1 MGVLIAV
8 IGADEEPGSGR
19 GPPVADADYSL
30 HEQLEGQHRM
40 AKMIA
45 FDEEARRGLERG
57 MNTLAD
63 AVKVTLGPRG
73 RNVVLE
79 KKWGA
84 PTITNDGV
92 SIAKEIELEDPW
104 EKIGAELV
112 KEVAKKT
119 DDIAGD
125 GTTTATVLAQALVR
139 EGLRNVAAGANP
151 MALKRGI
158 EKAVEAV
165 SQQLLKTAKEV
176 ETKEQIAA
184 TASISAADPTIG
196 ELIAEAMDKVGKE
209 GVITVEESNT
219 FGLELELTEGMRF
232 DKGYISPYFVTD
244 AERME
249 AELEDPY
256 ILLVSSKISTVK
268 DLLPL
273 LEKVMQGGKPLAV
286 IAEDVEGEALATLV
300 VNKIRGTFKSVAV
313 KAPGFG
319 DRREAMLAD
328 MAILTGGE
336 VISEKVGLKLENAD
350 LALLGRA
357 RKVVVTKDETTI
369 VDGAGDADQ
378 IAGRVNQIRA
388 EIERT
393 DSDYD
398 REKLQERLAKLA
410 GGVAVIKAGA
420 ATEVELKERKH
431 RIEDAVR
438 NAKAA
443 VEEGIVAGGGVALI
457 QAGAGLFE
465 GLGLDGDEATGANI
479 VKVALEAPLKQI
491 AINAGLEGGV
501 VAEKVRNLGPGEGLD
516 AATGEYKDL
525 IKAGIIDP
533 AKVTRSAL
541 QNAASIAALFLTTA
555 VVIVDKPEKNAAG
568 DPSGGMG
575 GMDY

>member
-1 MGVLIAV
+1 
-8 IGADEEPGSGR
+8 
-19 GPPVADADYSL
+19 
-30 HEQLEGQHRM
+30 M

-45 FDEEARRGLERG
+45 FNEEARRGLERG
-57 MNTLAD
+57 MNALAD

-92 SIAKEIELEDPW
+92 SIAKEIELDDPW

-119 DDIAGD
+119 DDVAGD

-139 EGLRNVAAGANP
+139 EGLRNVAAGSNP

-158 EKAVEAV
+158 EKAVEAIAAEL
-165 SQQLLKTAKEV
+165 SSMAKPV

-184 TASISAADPTIG
+184 TASISAADTTIG
-196 ELIAEAMDKVGKE
+196 EMIAQAMDKVGKE

-232 DKGYISPYFVTD
+232 DKGYISPYFTTD
-244 AERME
+244 SDRME
-249 AELEDPY
+249 AVLEDAY
-256 ILLVSSKISTVK
+256 VLIANSKISNIK
-268 DLLPL
+268 DLLPI
-273 LEKVMQGGKPLAV
+273 LEKVMQSGKPLL
-286 IAEDVEGEALATLV
+286 ILAEDVEGEALATLV

-319 DRREAMLAD
+319 DRRKAMLQD
-328 MAILTGGE
+328 IAILTGAT
-336 VISEKVGLKLENAD
+336 VIAEEVGLKLETAD
-350 LALLGRA
+350 MSLLGRA
-357 RKVVVTKDETTI
+357 RKVVVAKEETTI
-369 VDGAGDADQ
+369 VEGSGDAEQ
-378 IAGRVNQIRA
+378 IKGRVNQIRA
-388 EIERT
+388 EIEKS

-443 VEEGIVAGGGVALI
+443 VEEGIVAGGGVALL
-457 QAGAGLFE
+457 QAGKSLAKLT
-465 GLGLDGDEATGANI
+465 LTGDEATGARI
-479 VKVALEAPLKQI
+479 VEFAIEAPLKQI
-491 AINAGLEGGV
+491 SINAGLEGGV
-501 VAEKVRNLGPGEGLD
+501 VVEKVRNLEDGFGLN
-516 AATGEYKDL
+516 AVTGEYVDM

-541 QNAASIAALFLTTA
+541 QNAASIAALFLTTEA
-555 VVIVDKPEKNAAG
+555 VITDKPEPKGQQAPAG
-568 DPSGGMG
+568 GGD
-575 GMDY
+575 MDF

>member
-1 MGVLIAV
+1 MAKLIA
-8 IGADEEPGSGR
+8 
-19 GPPVADADYSL
+19 
-30 HEQLEGQHRM
+30 
-40 AKMIA
+40 
-45 FDEEARRGLERG
+45 FNEEARRGLERG

-63 AVKVTLGPRG
+63 AVKVTLGPKG

-92 SIAKEIELEDPW
+92 SIAKEIELEDPY

-119 DDIAGD
+119 DDVAGD
-125 GTTTATVLAQALVR
+125 GTTTATVLAQAMVR

-165 SQQLLKTAKEV
+165 SEQLLGRRQGGRDQGADRRDRV
-176 ETKEQIAA
+176 DLRRG
-184 TASISAADPTIG
+184 DPTVG
-196 ELIAEAMDKVGKE
+196 EIIAEAMDKVGKE

-219 FGLELELTEGMRF
+219 FGLDLELTEGMRF
-232 DKGYISPYFVTD
+232 DKGYISAYFVTD
-244 AERME
+244 PERME
-249 AELEDPY
+249 TVLEDPY
-256 ILLVSSKISTVK
+256 VLIANQKVSTVK

-273 LEKVMQGGKPLAV
+273 LEKVIQSGKPLLI
-286 IAEDVEGEALATLV
+286 IAEDVDGEALATLV

-319 DRREAMLAD
+319 DRRKAMLQD
-328 MAILTGGE
+328 IAILTGGQ
-336 VISEKVGLKLENAD
+336 VISEEVGLKLENAGVE
-350 LALLGRA
+350 LLGQA
-357 RKVVVTKDETTI
+357 RKVVITKDETTI
-369 VDGAGDADQ
+369 VEGAGDADQ

-388 EIERT
+388 EIEKS

-410 GGVAVIKAGA
+410 GGVAVIKVGA

-443 VEEGIVAGGGVALI
+443 VEEGIVAGGGVALV
-457 QAGAGLFE
+457 QAADVAFE
-465 GLGLDGDEATGANI
+465 KLDLTGDEATGATSCSF
-479 VKVALEAPLKQI
+479 
-491 AINAGLEGGV
+491 AIERPAQADRDQRRPRGRRRG
-501 VAEKVRNLGPGEGLD
+501 GEGR
-516 AATGEYKDL
+516 ATSPRPRPQRRDRRVRRHARRGHHRP
-525 IKAGIIDP
+525 G
-533 AKVTRSAL
+533 
-541 QNAASIAALFLTTA
+541 Q
-555 VVIVDKPEKNAAG
+555 G
-568 DPSGGMG
+568 DPLRAAERRLDRGALPHHRGGRRGQAGEGSAMG
-575 GMDY
+575 GDRAAWAAWTSESTAPVAPASRRSPGRAILLSAS

>member
-1 MGVLIAV
+1 
-8 IGADEEPGSGR
+8 
-19 GPPVADADYSL
+19 
-30 HEQLEGQHRM
+30 M

-45 FDEEARRGLERG
+45 FNEEARRGLERG
-57 MNTLAD
+57 MNALAD

-92 SIAKEIELEDPW
+92 SIAKEIELDDPW

-119 DDIAGD
+119 DDVAGD

-139 EGLRNVAAGANP
+139 EGLKNVAAGSNP
-151 MALKRGI
+151 MGLKRGI
-158 EKAVEAV
+158 EKAVDAISAE
-165 SQQLLKTAKEV
+165 LLAMSNPVK
-176 ETKEQIAA
+176 TKEQIAA
-184 TASISAADPTIG
+184 TASISAADTTIG
-196 ELIAEAMDKVGKE
+196 DMIAEAMDKVGKE

-232 DKGYISPYFVTD
+232 DKGYISPYFTTD
-244 AERME
+244 TDRME
-249 AELEDPY
+249 AVLEDPY
-256 ILLVSSKISTVK
+256 ILIANSKITNIK
-268 DLLPL
+268 DLLPI
-273 LEKVMQGGKPLAV
+273 LEKVMQSGKTLV
-286 IAEDVEGEALATLV
+286 ILAEDVEGEALATLV

-319 DRREAMLAD
+319 DRRKAMLQD
-328 MAILTGGE
+328 IAILTGAT
-336 VISEKVGLKLENAD
+336 VISEEVGLKLDATTMD
-350 LALLGRA
+350 LLGRA
-357 RKVVVTKDETTI
+357 RKVVVAKEETTI
-369 VDGAGDADQ
+369 VEGAGDAEQ
-378 IAGRVNQIRA
+378 IKGRVNQIRA
-388 EIERT
+388 EIEKS

-443 VEEGIVAGGGVALI
+443 VEEGIVAGGGVALL
-457 QAGAGLFE
+457 QAAKVAFE
-465 GLGLDGDEATGANI
+465 KLKLTGDEATGARI
-479 VKVALEAPLKQI
+479 VEVAIEAPLKQI
-491 AINAGLEGGV
+491 AVNAGLEGGV
-501 VAEKVRNLGPGEGLD
+501 IVEAVRNKPVGTGLN
-516 AATGEYKDL
+516 AATGEYVDM

-533 AKVTRSAL
+533 VKVTRSAL
-541 QNAASIAALFLTTA
+541 QNAASIAALFLTTEA
-555 VVIVDKPEKNAAG
+555 VIADKPEPKAAAMPQGGG
-568 DPSGGMG
+568 D
-575 GMDY
+575 MDF